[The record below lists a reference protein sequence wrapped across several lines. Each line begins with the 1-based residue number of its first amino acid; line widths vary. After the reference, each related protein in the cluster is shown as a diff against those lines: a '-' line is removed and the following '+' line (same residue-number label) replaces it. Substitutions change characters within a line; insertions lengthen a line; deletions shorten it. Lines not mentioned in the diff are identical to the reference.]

1 MIPSAQAVVL
11 LMAMTTN
18 GLLAGVYLAFSV
30 AISPALRRLDAG
42 THVRASTSVNLVIIN
57 PVFLALFF
65 GAPVFA
71 VAAAFMTWSSTT
83 GLVAGIAA
91 AFSLVGFV
99 ITVAVNVPLNRA
111 LEAADALDDAQAL
124 IALSSFEIRWDRANV
139 IRTAACLATVL
150 TLGWTAVAT

>member
-1 MIPSAQAVVL
+1 MVPSAQAAVL

-30 AISPALRRLDAG
+30 GVSPALRRLDAC
-42 THVRASTSVNLVIIN
+42 THVRAFTSVNLVIIN

-65 GAPVFA
+65 GAPVLA
-71 VAAAFMTWSSTT
+71 VVAAIMTWSSTT
-83 GLVAGIAA
+83 GLVIGVAA

-111 LEAADALDDAQAL
+111 LEASDTLDDASAPARRRQRPPVGHDDHARSGRGL
-124 IALSSFEIRWDRANV
+124 PNAP
-139 IRTAACLATVL
+139 AAP
-150 TLGWTAVAT
+150 G